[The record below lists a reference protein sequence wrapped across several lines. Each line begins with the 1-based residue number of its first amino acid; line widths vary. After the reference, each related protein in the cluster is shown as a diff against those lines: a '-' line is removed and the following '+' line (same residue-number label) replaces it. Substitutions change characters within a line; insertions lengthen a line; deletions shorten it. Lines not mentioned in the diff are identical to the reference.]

1 MKETIIN
8 FKKGPFPKK
17 YTAYVKDKKTKNT
30 FKPWFHDKNDDPN
43 NNSEAK
49 KAIIKIIKIIGFYAL
64 LALII
69 SYFI

>member
-1 MKETIIN
+1 MKDNGIDNVHPVRNFIN
-8 FKKGPFPKK
+8 
-17 YTAYVKDKKTKNT
+17 KKTKNT
-30 FKPWFHDKNDDPN
+30 LKPWFDDKNDDPN

-49 KAIIKIIKIIGFYAL
+49 KAIIKIIKIIGIYAL

>member
-1 MKETIIN
+1 MNDNEIDNVHPVRN
-8 FKKGPFPKK
+8 FI
-17 YTAYVKDKKTKNT
+17 DKKTKNT
-30 FKPWFHDKNDDPN
+30 FKPWFHDKNNDPN

-64 LALII
+64 LAFVI

>member
-1 MKETIIN
+1 VKDNEIDNVHPVRN
-8 FKKGPFPKK
+8 FI
-17 YTAYVKDKKTKNT
+17 DKKTKNT
-30 FKPWFHDKNDDPN
+30 LKPWFHDKNNDPN

-64 LALII
+64 LAFVI